1 MKKKSRLAPA
11 RKRLPASAIIAALSI
26 FASGAIA
33 DVVELTWD
41 ANGRFERT
49 LAVAP
54 GKFTEACG
62 KLAAGVKVQWHFAAS
77 TPLDFNV
84 HYHLGKDVVF
94 PSKLSAVTTAKDTLA
109 TKSEED
115 YCWMWSNQS
124 ASVATV
130 KFMLQR

>member
-1 MKKKSRLAPA
+1 MNTLRVAAGWKRVPA
-11 RKRLPASAIIAALSI
+11 QALFMALS
-26 FASGAIA
+26 ASVTGAIA
-33 DVVELTWD
+33 DVVEITWD

-54 GKFTEACG
+54 GKFIEVCG
-62 KLAAGVKVQWHFAAS
+62 KLAADAKVHWDFTAS

-94 PSKLSAVTTAKDTLA
+94 PSKLSAVATAKDTLA
-109 TKSEED
+109 AKSEED

-124 ASVATV
+124 ATAATV